1 MQILKIIGLI
11 VTVLIPFHWG
21 VAQTDVLI
29 ATAAPISGQY
39 SWWGEQYRQGTQQAV
54 ADLNAQG
61 GVLGHKVNFI
71 IGDDG
76 CDADQ
81 AVAVAKSLVS
91 QEVIFVAGHF
101 CSGASIPASKVYE
114 AEGVLMISP
123 SSTHP
128 QLTEEGGDNVFRVCG
143 RDDQQ
148 GTVAGNY
155 LADDWGDKKI
165 AILHDGTAYGK
176 GLADETKKQLNKRG
190 IIEVLYQAY
199 TPGESDYSPLMK
211 QLQTQGVD
219 VFYVGG
225 YSTEAALVVCQE
237 RDYSSKMKLISGDV
251 RATDEFWSIKGNAG
265 EGALMTFF
273 PDPRNNPEAATVVA
287 DFRQA
292 GYEPEG
298 YTLYA
303 YAAVQIWAQAAEQ
316 AGSLELAALINT
328 LRQQEFDTVLGKIRF
343 DQKGDPST
351 PGFAWYVWKNGE
363 YVLRP

>member
-1 MQILKIIGLI
+1 
-11 VTVLIPFHWG
+11 
-21 VAQTDVLI
+21 
-29 ATAAPISGQY
+29 
-39 SWWGEQYRQGTQQAV
+39 
-54 ADLNAQG
+54 
-61 GVLGHKVNFI
+61 
-71 IGDDG
+71 
-76 CDADQ
+76 
-81 AVAVAKSLVS
+81 
-91 QEVIFVAGHF
+91 
-101 CSGASIPASKVYE
+101 
-114 AEGVLMISP
+114 MISP

-225 YSTEAALVVCQE
+225 YSTEAALMLRQV
-237 RDYSSKMKLISGDV
+237 RDYSSKMQLISGDAI
-251 RATDEFWSIKGNAG
+251 ATDEFWLITGSAG

-316 AGSLELAALINT
+316 AGSLELEAVINT
-328 LRQQEFDTVLGKIRF
+328 LWQQEFDTVLGKIRF